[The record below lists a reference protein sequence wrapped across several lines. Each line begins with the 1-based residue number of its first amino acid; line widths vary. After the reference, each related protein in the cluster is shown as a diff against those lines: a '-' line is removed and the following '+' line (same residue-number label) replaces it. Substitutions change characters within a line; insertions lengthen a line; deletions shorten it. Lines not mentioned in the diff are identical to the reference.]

1 MGIADGSG
9 VGDGWGGFV
18 ANNLGSETIAAA
30 RSGGGAASDVS
41 PSLIG
46 RSGALQVAS
55 VTSSALAMIS
65 TTRSIGGVTRR
76 A

>member
-9 VGDGWGGFV
+9 VGDGCGAFV
-18 ANNLGSETIAAA
+18 ATILGSETIAAA
-30 RSGGGAASDVS
+30 GSGVGAASDVCR
-41 PSLIG
+41 SLIG

-55 VTSSALAMIS
+55 VTSSAPAMNS

>member
-9 VGDGWGGFV
+9 VGDGCGAFV
-18 ANNLGSETIAAA
+18 ETILGSETIAAA
-30 RSGGGAASDVS
+30 GSGVGAASDACRTLS
-41 PSLIG
+41 G

-55 VTSSALAMIS
+55 VTSSAPAMIS

>member
-1 MGIADGSG
+1 LS
-9 VGDGWGGFV
+9 
-18 ANNLGSETIAAA
+18 
-30 RSGGGAASDVS
+30 
-41 PSLIG
+41 G

-55 VTSSALAMIS
+55 VTSSAPAMIS